1 LRRSGAAELD
11 VLDYESALYPV
22 VEPYHSLRLPVGGGH
37 ELQVELSGNPDGI
50 PVVFLHGGPG
60 AGTKPTQRRTFD
72 PAAFRLVTFDQRGAG
87 RSRPSAGL
95 ADNTTQTLIA
105 DLERI
110 RSHLGIERWLVTGG
124 SWGSCLGLAYGQA
137 HPERCLGFRLHGIFM
152 AERPEIDWWFHGART
167 IFPDHWEAFAA
178 FVPEVERDDLLGAYY
193 RRLTGPDPEQ
203 QMAAAISLRTY
214 SGRTQTFLP
223 DADHVAALTEPEAAL
238 ALARIFTH
246 YCVNGAFLES
256 GQLLR
261 DVSRIR
267 HLPAEIVQ
275 GRYDI
280 VTPMCTAWRLKTAW
294 PEARFTIVTEAN
306 HAATPNAPALSLAL
320 REATD
325 RLRDSMPAQVA

>member
-1 LRRSGAAELD
+1 MSDEQN
-11 VLDYESALYPV
+11 ALYEA
-22 VEPYHSLRLPVGGGH
+22 VEPYHSLRLPVGDGH
-37 ELQVELSGNPDGI
+37 ELHVELSGNPDGI
-50 PVVFLHGGPG
+50 PAVFLHGGPG
-60 AGTKPTQRRTFD
+60 GGTKPAQRRTFD
-72 PAAFRLVTFDQRGAG
+72 PATFRIVTFDQRGAG
-87 RSRPSAGL
+87 RSRPSAEL
-95 ADNTTQTLIA
+95 AGNTTQTLIA

-110 RSHLGIERWLVTGG
+110 REHLGIERWLVTGG

-152 AERPEIDWWFHGART
+152 AERAEIDWWFHGSRT
-167 IFPDHWEAFAA
+167 IFPDHWEIFAN
-178 FVPEVERDDLLGAYY
+178 FVPEAERSDLLGAYY
-193 RRLTGPDPEQ
+193 RRLTGPDREQ
-203 QMAAAISLRTY
+203 QLAAAVALRTF
-214 SGRTQTFLP
+214 SGNTQTFLP
-223 DADHVAALTEPEAAL
+223 DAEHVAALTEPEAAL

-246 YCVNGAFLES
+246 YCVNGAFLEP

-320 REATD
+320 RDATD
-325 RLRDSMPAQVA
+325 RLRDSMPALAA